1 MSVASQHV
9 CRNCDFENK
18 SSFQFCPNCGQK
30 NTDGKITFSE
40 LWSEFQDSVLNIESR
55 TWRTF
60 KSLFIPGKLTL
71 EYFAGRHRKYVHPLR
86 LLLVTSVL
94 VIVAMSFQDFQSS
107 TNHYYNITDR
117 IKENYERQKL
127 KRILE
132 NIVDSTNNIFPSQ
145 ETELIT
151 DTIVTVF
158 RDSLDELLDGYGDG
172 YGNGVDLNYYMA
184 FGNEG
189 QELVLK
195 RDFLEMDEK
204 ELTQKYKND
213 ASWYDRLLFKQKA
226 KYIKDESQL
235 SAAFISHLTWAI
247 LLMMPFLA
255 LGLYTLY
262 YRHTYYY
269 IEHLIFAFHIHS
281 FAFLVLTILIFG
293 INIIPLWMF
302 FVLLGVIATY
312 LFISMWRV
320 YQQSIWKTLLKFVIL
335 NIFYAALFVLFLFGT
350 FIITFLLL

>member
-1 MSVASQHV
+1 MSTTSQHI

-60 KSLFIPGKLTL
+60 QSLFIPGKLTL
-71 EYFAGRHRKYVHPLR
+71 EYFLGRHRKYVHPLR

-117 IKENYERQKL
+117 IKENYERQQL
-127 KRILE
+127 HRILE
-132 NIVDSTNNIFPSQ
+132 HIVDSTNNTFTSQ
-145 ETELIT
+145 ETEIIT
-151 DTIVTVF
+151 DTILTVF
-158 RDSLDELLDGYGDG
+158 RDSLNGLLSGYGDG
-172 YGNGVDLNYYMA
+172 YSSDVDLNYYIA
-184 FGNEG
+184 FTDNS

-195 RDFLEMDEK
+195 RDFLEMDE
-204 ELTQKYKND
+204 EEITQKYKKD
-213 ASWYDRLLFKQKA
+213 ANWYDRLLFKQKV
-226 KYIKDESQL
+226 KYVKDESQL
-235 SAAFISHLTWAI
+235 SAAIINHLTWAI

-255 LGLYTLY
+255 LVLYALY
-262 YRHTYYY
+262 YRHAYYY

-281 FAFLVLTILIFG
+281 FAFLVLAILIFG
-293 INIIPLWMF
+293 INIIPLWIF
-302 FVLLGVIATY
+302 FALIGVIMIY
-312 LFISMWRV
+312 LFISMLRV
-320 YQQSIWKTLLKFVIL
+320 YQQSIWKTLLKFIIL
-335 NIFYAALFVLFLFGT
+335 NIVYAALFLLFLFGT
-350 FIITFLLL
+350 FITTFLLL